1 MRLNLGTVGALA
13 PAANATTQF
22 TPLVRSSDDA
32 QLYDL
37 DYVKS
42 GPRPDDLLRRFE
54 QTGESYV
61 IAARLSGPVASA
73 FDGPPGAGASA
84 EDEDAAP
91 RSATDPA
98 PHLARSEGEANI
110 ILFAD
115 SDIFDDRFWVQTQ
128 SYLGER
134 VAQPIAD
141 NASFIVSAI
150 DNLMGSN
157 ELISLRARAKIDRP
171 FTVVDDLRR
180 TAERRFLAEQETL
193 ERRIAETERRLT
205 ELQTQGPADEG
216 LPDGATAEAHVEN
229 EIQVFRAE
237 LLDSRKKL
245 RDVQRNL
252 RREIDGLGA
261 RLRFINVG
269 LIPLLIAVVAT
280 GAAIVRYR
288 RRKARVEK
296 GA

>member
-1 MRLNLGTVGALA
+1 M
-13 PAANATTQF
+13 
-22 TPLVRSSDDA
+22 
-32 QLYDL
+32 
-37 DYVKS
+37 
-42 GPRPDDLLRRFE
+42 
-54 QTGESYV
+54 
-61 IAARLSGPVASA
+61 
-73 FDGPPGAGASA
+73 
-84 EDEDAAP
+84 
-91 RSATDPA
+91 
-98 PHLARSEGEANI
+98 
-110 ILFAD
+110 
-115 SDIFDDRFWVQTQ
+115 
-128 SYLGER
+128 
-134 VAQPIAD
+134 AQPIAD

-171 FTVVDDLRR
+171 FTVVDELRR
-180 TAERRFLAEQETL
+180 TAERRFLAEQEAL
-193 ERRIAETERRLT
+193 ERRISETERRLT
-205 ELQTQGPADEG
+205 ELQTQGPADAG